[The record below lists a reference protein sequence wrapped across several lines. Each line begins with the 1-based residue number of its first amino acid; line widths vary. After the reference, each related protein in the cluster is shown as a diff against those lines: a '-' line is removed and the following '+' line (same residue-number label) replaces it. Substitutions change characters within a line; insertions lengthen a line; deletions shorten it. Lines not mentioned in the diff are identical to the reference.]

1 MKNKKRRNLYPVRQM
16 GIKYERKINRIKN
29 TVKMSYVSIRL
40 PEKERE
46 WDKMLCEEIIAK
58 LFQN

>member
-1 MKNKKRRNLYPVRQM
+1 MEKFILSKTNGY
-16 GIKYERKINRIKN
+16 KYERKINRIKN
-29 TVKMSYVSIRL
+29 TVRMSYISIRL

-46 WDKMLCEEIIAK
+46 WNKIICEEKIAK